1 MVGGPGMGPGLG
13 LEDGD
18 GAVVRVQIQIQNQVR
33 VAVACLFPVGHFP
46 FVVCCIK
53 SRRCRS
59 TSLFFHFSEFLYPV
73 LVAEGVDYLPEQ
85 GNIDKIKGIYI
96 YIFTMVLRSIIK
108 VS

>member
-1 MVGGPGMGPGLG
+1 MKMVGGPGMGPGLG

-53 SRRCRS
+53 SRRDFS
-59 TSLFFHFSEFLYPV
+59 SL
-73 LVAEGVDYLPEQ
+73 
-85 GNIDKIKGIYI
+85 
-96 YIFTMVLRSIIK
+96 
-108 VS
+108 

>member
-1 MVGGPGMGPGLG
+1 MGPGLG

-59 TSLFFHFSEFLYPV
+59 TSLFFHFSEFLIPCTRPRRGGLLTGPGKHRQNQRYIHFK
-73 LVAEGVDYLPEQ
+73 
-85 GNIDKIKGIYI
+85 NIICNSQ
-96 YIFTMVLRSIIK
+96 RS
-108 VS
+108 